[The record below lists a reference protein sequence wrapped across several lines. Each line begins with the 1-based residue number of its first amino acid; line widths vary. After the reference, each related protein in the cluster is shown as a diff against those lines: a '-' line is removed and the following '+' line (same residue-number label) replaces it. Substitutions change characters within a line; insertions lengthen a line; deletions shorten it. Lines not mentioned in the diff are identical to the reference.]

1 MSAEIVSVA
10 DGTLTVR
17 FTGKL
22 AHAELA
28 ELQKAA
34 AAIFD
39 RHTKLRLLVIAEDFQ
54 GWEREGAWGDLSFQI
69 KYDRKIE
76 RMAIAC
82 DERWENLALLFTS
95 KGFRRFPIQY
105 FPLAQLDSAR
115 AWLLA
120 EASASVAKAKAE
132 PQRSDAQQ

>member
-1 MSAEIVSVA
+1 MSAQIVSLV

-17 FTGKL
+17 FSGKL
-22 AHAELA
+22 AHAELTA
-28 ELQKAA
+28 LQKDAA
-34 AAIFD
+34 GIFD
-39 RHTKLRLLVIAEDFQ
+39 RHTKLRLLVIAEGFR

-76 RMAIAC
+76 RMAIVC

-105 FPLAQLDSAR
+105 FPPAQMDDAR

-120 EASASVAKAKAE
+120 NTSVPEAKPETE
-132 PQRSDAQQ
+132 PERSDAHE